1 MSKSNQYKWLI
12 VVEGITDK
20 ETYRD
25 LLSRYGIETTDIAIF
40 SAHGKPSV
48 CNAEAWDNI
57 RLDTHADLITTV
69 KTDIGRTG
77 FEGIIL
83 IVDSDTDSA
92 KAFDS
97 YKRRSDGT
105 IPYATANKPT
115 INQEKGGYWNIDSMR
130 GLTNTIPILGI
141 TVPTGKPGCLET
153 DLLSSYGFPVEGQQ
167 EYSSFVDI
175 IQKVSCKWQIPK
187 HGDGKD
193 WWEENKKAKLDK
205 FIYSALS
212 HGFKANR
219 ESPTLPAEPDVIT
232 RIKSVIAQL

>member
-12 VVEGITDK
+12 VVEGKTDT
-20 ETYRD
+20 ETYND
-25 LLSRYGIETTDIAIF
+25 LLSCYGVALTDISVF

-48 CNAEAWDNI
+48 CDAKVWDNI
-57 RLDTHADLITTV
+57 RSDSHADLLTTV

-97 YKRRSDGT
+97 YKRRSDGI

-115 INQEKGGYWNIDSMR
+115 VNNEKGGYCKIDSIN
-130 GLTNTIPILGI
+130 GLTSTIPVFGI
-141 TVPTGKPGCLET
+141 TVPMSKPGCLET
-153 DLLSSYGFPVEGQQ
+153 DLLSAYGFPVEGQQ

-175 IQKVSCKWQIPK
+175 IQKASCKWQIPK

-212 HGFKANR
+212 HGFKVSW
-219 ESPTLPAEPDVIT
+219 ETPTLPREPDVIT
-232 RIKSVIAQL
+232 RIKNVIGQV